1 MATENPAGAAH
12 SITELRNAART
23 YEALYNGASEAI
35 FMVRVGPDGPLI
47 TDCNGRA
54 GELFGYEPQQLVGR
68 SPVEISPQA
77 QPDGTRSIERIQEV
91 VRTAMAGE
99 TALFDFTHKH
109 RDGSLFFT
117 EISVSR
123 LDLED
128 GPRLLV
134 LMRDLTERREAED
147 KFRSIIQSSPMGIY
161 QYTLEQDG
169 RLVFAGANPAAD
181 RIVGVDN
188 TEYIGKTIEEAFPP
202 LAETELPDQYR
213 RVAREGGTWQTEQIV
228 YADDR
233 IAGAFEVYAFQVS
246 PMRMAVFFN
255 EVTERKQAEEE
266 RRKLEAQI
274 QHTQK
279 LESLGILA
287 GGIAHDFNNL
297 LMSVLGNADLA
308 LNELSPVSPV
318 REYIADIESAAIRAA
333 DLCRQMLAYSGKGRF
348 VVEALDLRE
357 LVEEMAHILEVSVSK
372 KAVLNLHFA
381 DNLPAVRA
389 DATQIRQV
397 LMNLITNA
405 SEAIGDRSGVI
416 SISTGAQDCERSYL
430 SEMYLDDDL
439 PEGLYTYLEVADTGD
454 GMEKEVINRIFDP
467 FYTTK
472 FTGRGL
478 GMAAVLGIVRGHGGA
493 IKIYSEPGKGTTI
506 KVLLPAAYEP
516 AVAADSAASVN
527 KAWTGSGTVL
537 LVDDEETVRAIGGKM
552 LTHLGFEVKT
562 ASDGRE
568 ALRVYRESAD
578 EITCILL
585 DLTMPHAD
593 GEETFRE
600 LRRTDPDVCVVLS
613 SGYNEQDVTQRF
625 AGKGLAGFIQKPYQ
639 LETLREVLRRA
650 LA

>member
-23 YEALYNGASEAI
+23 YAALYNGASEAI

-228 YADDR
+228 YAADR